1 MNHLPEAGLVVSA
14 LKMPIFFFS
23 FAKCRHWNCV
33 CARLCE
39 CGVGSLLGYFYCWG
53 KGVHLVCAV
62 EQLCIAVNS
71 QCSPRCKQAGRVPQ
85 CARTQR
91 TLKEKSLGKRPGH
104 GSFQGTSYCYYL
116 YQGITMECENIL
128 SPKCQGMKRVMVGF
142 IRQAIQ

>member
-1 MNHLPEAGLVVSA
+1 MVSA
-14 LKMPIFFFS
+14 PKIPIFFFP

-39 CGVGSLLGYFYCWG
+39 CGVANVLGYFYCWG

-71 QCSPRCKQAGRVPQ
+71 QCSPRCKQAGGVPQ

-91 TLKEKSLGKRPGH
+91 TFKEKNLLESALTMDLSRE
-104 GSFQGTSYCYYL
+104 L
-116 YQGITMECENIL
+116 AIGIASTKALQWSVKI
-128 SPKCQGMKRVMVGF
+128 F
-142 IRQAIQ
+142 